1 MNFKDIGSLAVGA
14 AAGDSARQFSFTG
27 IVAFIST
34 IVSDYLGGW
43 DSALKVLAFLMFVDY
58 LTGVLGALKSKT
70 LNSDVMFWGGVR
82 KGIVFLVI
90 ALAGM
95 CDQFV
100 GGQAPIFRTLAL
112 YFYSGREGLSVIENL
127 GVLGVPMPAALTQF
141 LEQLRQ
147 KGDQSSGKGI

>member
-1 MNFKDIGSLAVGA
+1 MNFKEVYTLVAGA
-14 AAGDSARQFSFTG
+14 ALGGNAKEFSLSG
-27 IVAFIST
+27 IIAFVGVVI
-34 IVSDYLGGW
+34 SDYLGGW
-43 DSALKVLAFLMFVDY
+43 DNAMKIMVLLMVIDY
-58 LTGVLGALKSKT
+58 FSGILGAIKNKC
-70 LNSDVMFWGGVR
+70 LNSEVMFWGGVR

-90 ALAGM
+90 GLASM

-112 YFYSGREGLSVIENL
+112 YFYAGREGLSVIENL

-147 KGDQSSGKGI
+147 RGESNR